1 MYFGDLNYI
10 VPIIA
15 AIVSMGLGFLWYS
28 PFVFGKRFMK
38 EMGMTEEECNDEY
51 MKNGGKRKMAKAYAL
66 VFLFSVI
73 TAVIVSALFYSLII
87 IGLWGY
93 ILTAFFL
100 WLGFSFPVALN
111 HVLFGKDSLAL
122 MAITSGYQLVSLV
135 FTSLIVGIFG

>member
-38 EMGMTEEECNDEY
+38 ETGMTQESVDEY
-51 MKNGGKRKMAKAYAL
+51 MKNGGKQKMAKTYA
-66 VFLFSVI
+66 VTFIFSVV
-73 TAVIVSALFYSLII
+73 TAIIISGLIYSLLIV
-87 IGLWGY
+87 GLWGY
-93 ILTAFFL
+93 IFLAFLL

-111 HVLFGKDSLAL
+111 HVFFGKDSFTL
-122 MAITSGYQLVSLV
+122 MAITSGYQLVSIVITVLLV
-135 FTSLIVGIFG
+135 GMFG

>member
-10 VPIIA
+10 VAVIA

-28 PFVFGKRFMK
+28 QFAFGKRFMK
-38 EMGMTEEECNDEY
+38 ETGMTQESMDEY
-51 MKNGGKRKMAKAYAL
+51 MKNGGKQKMAKTYAL

-73 TAVIVSALFYSLII
+73 TAVIVSALFYSPII

-93 ILTAFFL
+93 ILMAFFL

-111 HVLFGKDSLAL
+111 HVFFGKDTVVL

-135 FTSLIVGIFG
+135 FTALVVGIFG